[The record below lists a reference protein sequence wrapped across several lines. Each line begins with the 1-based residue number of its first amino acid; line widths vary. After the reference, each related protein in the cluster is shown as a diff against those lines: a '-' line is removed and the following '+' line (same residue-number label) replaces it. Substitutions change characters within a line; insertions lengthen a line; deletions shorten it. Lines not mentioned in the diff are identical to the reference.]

1 MRFRYR
7 NTFKRAARWPE
18 TIVKHG
24 QEGWIRFILLAKG
37 DKEEEEEE
45 EGAGEGE
52 EGGKKE
58 VIHRA
63 VSFRDK
69 AKNPT
74 ASIPFSFAFLFA
86 PSVSSIFPIGPS
98 LLSLSLSLSAI
109 KSYRGGVNHSLRS
122 NLSFD

>member
-37 DKEEEEEE
+37 DKEEEKEE
-45 EGAGEGE
+45 EGRREG
-52 EGGKKE
+52 GGKKE

>member
-1 MRFRYR
+1 M
-7 NTFKRAARWPE
+7 
-18 TIVKHG
+18 KHG

-45 EGAGEGE
+45 EGREKG